1 MMNCHT
7 NFPVTK
13 YYRQQLSNT
22 FSKIDEDTFNLHI
35 ETSHSIVLDVK
46 IDAAHI
52 DQIMKLS
59 WSPWKSNRSQKYY
72 VLHGGTRTKENDPPV
87 YLHQYVMQLNNS
99 HPPRNNNVDTT
110 IVDASIVDT
119 CSASDN
125 SQIEFSVD
133 TCSASDNSQIEF
145 SVDACSASENNKPP
159 LNVGGSFSVDTCS
172 ASDNSQIEFSV
183 DTCSASDSLIP
194 SGTTFSVDACSA
206 SENNK
211 PPLNVGGSFSVDTC
225 SASDNSQIEFSV
237 DTCSASDSLIPSGT
251 TFSVDACSA
260 SENNKPPLNVG
271 GSFSVDTCSASD
283 NLIPSGIRLSVD
295 HINRDPLDNRIQ
307 NLRWATQSEQNQ
319 NTDKRK
325 RQCTARELPKG
336 IQQPDIPKW
345 VNYNVETIVQ
355 SSGQSYNRCF
365 FRIEK
370 HPRLS
375 KWTSTKSVE
384 VTPQEKLAQTYHYMM
399 KMGESFEF
407 IPEYIQT
414 IIDKKKFDDDT
425 LMEENGF
432 ILKRSM
438 IPKYVN
444 FVKATERRGCKF
456 EIAIP
461 STKRISTKG
470 AKSITLEEKFN
481 EMMMKL
487 I

>member
-1 MMNCHT
+1 MDSHT

-22 FSKIDEDTFNLHI
+22 FSKIDEDTFNLRI

-46 IDAAHI
+46 IDATHI

-59 WSPWKSNRSQKYY
+59 WSPLNTNRSKKYY
-72 VLHGGTRTKENDPPV
+72 IKHSHDSSNNNSIL
-87 YLHQYVMQLNNS
+87 YLHQYVMQLNNID
-99 HPPRNNNVDTT
+99 PPPPTTNNTGDDHSESSVESFT
-110 IVDASIVDT
+110 VGLSGHV
-119 CSASDN
+119 
-125 SQIEFSVD
+125 FSVD
-133 TCSASDNSQIEF
+133 TYSATEHSQSD
-145 SVDACSASENNKPP
+145 
-159 LNVGGSFSVDTCS
+159 SVDTYS
-172 ASDNSQIEFSV
+172 ATEHSQSDSV
-183 DTCSASDSLIP
+183 DTYSATEHSQSD
-194 SGTTFSVDACSA
+194 
-206 SENNK
+206 
-211 PPLNVGGSFSVDTC
+211 SVDTY
-225 SASDNSQIEFSV
+225 SATEHSQSEYYV
-237 DTCSASDSLIPSGT
+237 DTCGATENSVPDGT
-251 TFSVDACSA
+251 EF
-260 SENNKPPLNVG
+260 
-271 GSFSVDTCSASD
+271 
-283 NLIPSGIRLSVD
+283 SVD
-295 HINRDPLDNRIQ
+295 HINRDPLDNRLQ

-325 RQCTARELPKG
+325 RQCTARELPTG
-336 IQQPDIPKW
+336 IQQSDIPKW

-384 VTPQEKLAQTYHYMM
+384 ATPQEKLAQTYHYMM
-399 KMGESFEF
+399 KMGESFES
-407 IPEYIQT
+407 IPEYIQK
-414 IIDKKKFDDDT
+414 IIEKKNFDNDT

-444 FVKATERRGCKF
+444 FVKPTEKRGCKF

-461 STKRISTKG
+461 GTKRVSTKG
-470 AKSITLEEKFN
+470 ATSITLEEKFN
-481 EMMMKL
+481 EMMMKF

>member
-225 SASDNSQIEFSV
+225 SASDN
-237 DTCSASDSLIPSGT
+237 
-251 TFSVDACSA
+251 
-260 SENNKPPLNVG
+260 
-271 GSFSVDTCSASD
+271 
-283 NLIPSGIRLSVD
+283 LIPSGIRLSVD

-384 VTPQEKLAQTYHYMM
+384 VTPQEKLAQTYHYMI

>member
-133 TCSASDNSQIEF
+133 TCSASDNSQIE
-145 SVDACSASENNKPP
+145 
-159 LNVGGSFSVDTCS
+159 
-172 ASDNSQIEFSV
+172 
-183 DTCSASDSLIP
+183 
-194 SGTTFSVDACSA
+194 
-206 SENNK
+206 
-211 PPLNVGGSFSVDTC
+211 
-225 SASDNSQIEFSV
+225 
-237 DTCSASDSLIPSGT
+237 
-251 TFSVDACSA
+251 FSVDACSA

-487 I
+487 N

>member
-99 HPPRNNNVDTT
+99 HPPTPTTNNTGDDHSGSSVDSFTVGSSGAAEHSQSEHT
-110 IVDASIVDT
+110 VDT
-119 CSASDN
+119 CGAAEH
-125 SQIEFSVD
+125 SQSEHTVDSYRATEYSVD
-133 TCSASDNSQIEF
+133 TYSAKMKE
-145 SVDACSASENNKPP
+145 PP
-159 LNVGGSFSVDTCS
+159 NVGGSFSVDSCRATENPVP
-172 ASDNSQIEFSV
+172 D
-183 DTCSASDSLIP
+183 
-194 SGTTFSVDACSA
+194 GTGF
-206 SENNK
+206 
-211 PPLNVGGSFSVDTC
+211 
-225 SASDNSQIEFSV
+225 
-237 DTCSASDSLIPSGT
+237 
-251 TFSVDACSA
+251 
-260 SENNKPPLNVG
+260 
-271 GSFSVDTCSASD
+271 
-283 NLIPSGIRLSVD
+283 SVD

-399 KMGESFEF
+399 KMGESFES

-444 FVKATERRGCKF
+444 FVKATDKRGCKF
-456 EIAIP
+456 EISIP
-461 STKRISTKG
+461 NTKRISTKG
-470 AKSITLEEKFN
+470 AKSITLEDKYY

-487 I
+487 K

>member
-1 MMNCHT
+1 MDSHT

-22 FSKIDEDTFNLHI
+22 FSKIDEDTFNLRI

-46 IDAAHI
+46 IDATHI
-52 DQIMKLS
+52 NQIMKLS
-59 WSPWKSNRSQKYY
+59 WSPWKSNKSKNYY

-87 YLHQYVMQLNNS
+87 YLHRYVMHLNNI
-99 HPPRNNNVDTT
+99 HPPTTNNTEDDHSESSVDSFTVGSSGAT
-110 IVDASIVDT
+110 ENSVDSCRAAEHSQSEHTVDSCRAAEHSQSEYSVDT
-119 CSASDN
+119 CGATENPVPSGTG
-125 SQIEFSVD
+125 FSVD
-133 TCSASDNSQIEF
+133 TYSATMKE
-145 SVDACSASENNKPP
+145 PP
-159 LNVGGSFSVDTCS
+159 NVGGSFSVDTRG
-172 ASDNSQIEFSV
+172 ATEYSQSEYSV
-183 DTCSASDSLIP
+183 DTRGATEYSQ
-194 SGTTFSVDACSA
+194 
-206 SENNK
+206 SEY
-211 PPLNVGGSFSVDTC
+211 
-225 SASDNSQIEFSV
+225 
-237 DTCSASDSLIPSGT
+237 
-251 TFSVDACSA
+251 
-260 SENNKPPLNVG
+260 
-271 GSFSVDTCSASD
+271 
-283 NLIPSGIRLSVD
+283 SVD
-295 HINRDPLDNRIQ
+295 HINRDPLDNRLQ

-325 RQCTARELPKG
+325 RQCTARELPTG
-336 IQQPDIPKW
+336 IQQSDIPKW
-345 VNYNVETIVQ
+345 VNYNFESQ
-355 SSGQSYNRCF
+355 YNRCY

-384 VTPQEKLAQTYHYMM
+384 ATPQEKLAQTYHYMM
-399 KMGESFEF
+399 KMGESFES
-407 IPEYIQT
+407 IPEYIQK
-414 IIDKKKFDDDT
+414 IIEKKNFDNDT

-444 FVKATERRGCKF
+444 FVKPTEKRGCKF

-461 STKRISTKG
+461 GTKRVSTKG

>member
-1 MMNCHT
+1 MDSHT
-7 NFPVTK
+7 NFPITK

-22 FSKIDEDTFNLHI
+22 FSKIDKGTFNLRI

-46 IDAAHI
+46 IDATHI

-59 WSPWKSNRSQKYY
+59 WSPWKSNRSKKYY

-87 YLHQYVMQLNNS
+87 YLHQYVMQLNNI
-99 HPPRNNNVDTT
+99 HPPTATTNNTGDDHSESSVDSFTVGSSGAAEHTVDSSRATEYSQSEHTVDTCGAT
-110 IVDASIVDT
+110 EYSQSEYSIDT
-119 CSASDN
+119 CSAAG
-125 SQIEFSVD
+125 FSVD
-133 TCSASDNSQIEF
+133 TYSAAEYSQ
-145 SVDACSASENNKPP
+145 SEY
-159 LNVGGSFSVDTCS
+159 
-172 ASDNSQIEFSV
+172 
-183 DTCSASDSLIP
+183 
-194 SGTTFSVDACSA
+194 
-206 SENNK
+206 
-211 PPLNVGGSFSVDTC
+211 
-225 SASDNSQIEFSV
+225 
-237 DTCSASDSLIPSGT
+237 
-251 TFSVDACSA
+251 
-260 SENNKPPLNVG
+260 
-271 GSFSVDTCSASD
+271 
-283 NLIPSGIRLSVD
+283 SVD
-295 HINRDPLDNRIQ
+295 HINRDPLDNRLQ

-355 SSGQSYNRCF
+355 SSGQSYNRCY
-365 FRIEK
+365 FRIEN

-384 VTPQEKLAQTYHYMM
+384 ITSQEKLAQTYHYMM
-399 KMGESFEF
+399 KMGESFES
-407 IPEYIQT
+407 IPEYIQK
-414 IIDKKKFDDDT
+414 IIEKKNFDNDT

-432 ILKRSM
+432 TLKRSM

-444 FVKATERRGCKF
+444 FVKETEKRGCKF

-461 STKRISTKG
+461 GTKRVSTKG

-487 I
+487 N

>member
-145 SVDACSASENNKPP
+145 SVDACSASEH
-159 LNVGGSFSVDTCS
+159 
-172 ASDNSQIEFSV
+172 
-183 DTCSASDSLIP
+183 
-194 SGTTFSVDACSA
+194 
-206 SENNK
+206 
-211 PPLNVGGSFSVDTC
+211 
-225 SASDNSQIEFSV
+225 
-237 DTCSASDSLIPSGT
+237 
-251 TFSVDACSA
+251 
-260 SENNKPPLNVG
+260 NKPPLNVG

>member
-110 IVDASIVDT
+110 IVDASI
-119 CSASDN
+119 
-125 SQIEFSVD
+125 
-133 TCSASDNSQIEF
+133 
-145 SVDACSASENNKPP
+145 
-159 LNVGGSFSVDTCS
+159 
-172 ASDNSQIEFSV
+172 
-183 DTCSASDSLIP
+183 
-194 SGTTFSVDACSA
+194 
-206 SENNK
+206 
-211 PPLNVGGSFSVDTC
+211 VDTC

-444 FVKATERRGCKF
+444 FVKATDKRGCKF

>member
-211 PPLNVGGSFSVDTC
+211 PPLNVGGSFSVD
-225 SASDNSQIEFSV
+225 
-237 DTCSASDSLIPSGT
+237 
-251 TFSVDACSA
+251 
-260 SENNKPPLNVG
+260 
-271 GSFSVDTCSASD
+271 
-283 NLIPSGIRLSVD
+283 

>member
-194 SGTTFSVDACSA
+194 SGTR
-206 SENNK
+206 
-211 PPLNVGGSFSVDTC
+211 LSVDTC
-225 SASDNSQIEFSV
+225 SASDNLVPSGTRLSV
-237 DTCSASDSLIPSGT
+237 DT
-251 TFSVDACSA
+251 CSA

-444 FVKATERRGCKF
+444 FVKATDKRGCKF

-470 AKSITLEEKFN
+470 AKSITLEEKFD

>member
-1 MMNCHT
+1 MLLEFRFKSIFNDPNQKFDLGFRNKLNNLHYLSMDSHT

-22 FSKIDEDTFNLHI
+22 FSKIDEDTFNLRI

-46 IDAAHI
+46 IDATHI

-59 WSPWKSNRSQKYY
+59 WSPLNTNRSKKYY
-72 VLHGGTRTKENDPPV
+72 IKHSHDSSNNNSIL
-87 YLHQYVMQLNNS
+87 YLHQYVMQLNNID
-99 HPPRNNNVDTT
+99 PPPPTTNNTGDDHSESSVESFTVGLSGHVFSVDSCGAAEHSQSDSVDTY
-110 IVDASIVDT
+110 
-119 CSASDN
+119 SATENLDPDGT
-125 SQIEFSVD
+125 EFSVD
-133 TCSASDNSQIEF
+133 TCGAAENPVPYGTEF
-145 SVDACSASENNKPP
+145 
-159 LNVGGSFSVDTCS
+159 
-172 ASDNSQIEFSV
+172 
-183 DTCSASDSLIP
+183 
-194 SGTTFSVDACSA
+194 
-206 SENNK
+206 
-211 PPLNVGGSFSVDTC
+211 
-225 SASDNSQIEFSV
+225 
-237 DTCSASDSLIPSGT
+237 
-251 TFSVDACSA
+251 
-260 SENNKPPLNVG
+260 
-271 GSFSVDTCSASD
+271 
-283 NLIPSGIRLSVD
+283 SVD
-295 HINRDPLDNRIQ
+295 HINRDPLDNRLQ

-325 RQCTARELPKG
+325 RQCTARELPTG
-336 IQQPDIPKW
+336 IQQSDIPKW

-355 SSGQSYNRCF
+355 SSGQSYDRCY

-399 KMGESFEF
+399 KMGESFES
-407 IPEYIQT
+407 IPEYIQN
-414 IIDKKKFDDDT
+414 IIEKKNFDNDT

-444 FVKATERRGCKF
+444 FVKPTEKRGCKF

-461 STKRISTKG
+461 GTKRVSTKG

>member
-1 MMNCHT
+1 MNFVLNDPNQKIDLGFGNSSTTNNLHYLSMDSHT

-22 FSKIDEDTFNLHI
+22 FSKIDEDTFNLRI

-46 IDAAHI
+46 IDATHI
-52 DQIMKLS
+52 NQIMNLS
-59 WSPWKSNRSQKYY
+59 WSPWKSNKSKNYY

-87 YLHQYVMQLNNS
+87 YLHRYVMQLNNID
-99 HPPRNNNVDTT
+99 PPPPTTNNTG
-110 IVDASIVDT
+110 DAHSDSSVESFTVGSSGHVFSVDT
-119 CSASDN
+119 CPDGSRFSVDTCRAAEYSVDSCRATEHSQSEHTVDTCRATEHSQSEHTVDTCRAAEYSVDSCGAAEHSQSEYSVDTYSATENPDPSGT
-125 SQIEFSVD
+125 EFSVD
-133 TCSASDNSQIEF
+133 TCGA
-145 SVDACSASENNKPP
+145 AENP
-159 LNVGGSFSVDTCS
+159 V
-172 ASDNSQIEFSV
+172 
-183 DTCSASDSLIP
+183 P
-194 SGTTFSVDACSA
+194 SGT
-206 SENNK
+206 
-211 PPLNVGGSFSVDTC
+211 
-225 SASDNSQIEFSV
+225 EF
-237 DTCSASDSLIPSGT
+237 
-251 TFSVDACSA
+251 
-260 SENNKPPLNVG
+260 
-271 GSFSVDTCSASD
+271 
-283 NLIPSGIRLSVD
+283 SVD
-295 HINRDPLDNRIQ
+295 HINRDPLDNRLQ

-325 RQCTARELPKG
+325 RQCTARELPTG
-336 IQQPDIPKW
+336 IQQSDIPKW

-384 VTPQEKLAQTYHYMM
+384 ATPQEKLAQTYHYMM
-399 KMGESFEF
+399 KMGESFES
-407 IPEYIQT
+407 IPEYIQK
-414 IIDKKKFDDDT
+414 IIEKKNFDNDT

-444 FVKATERRGCKF
+444 FVKPTEKRGCKF

-461 STKRISTKG
+461 GTKRVSTKG

>member
-133 TCSASDNSQIEF
+133 TCSASDNSQIE
-145 SVDACSASENNKPP
+145 
-159 LNVGGSFSVDTCS
+159 
-172 ASDNSQIEFSV
+172 
-183 DTCSASDSLIP
+183 
-194 SGTTFSVDACSA
+194 FSVDACSA

>member
-1 MMNCHT
+1 MDSHT

-22 FSKIDEDTFNLHI
+22 FSKIDEDTFNLRI

-46 IDAAHI
+46 IDATHI

-59 WSPWKSNRSQKYY
+59 WSPLNTNRSKKYY
-72 VLHGGTRTKENDPPV
+72 IKHSHDSSNNNSIL
-87 YLHQYVMQLNNS
+87 YLHQYVMQLNNI
-99 HPPRNNNVDTT
+99 HPPTTNNTGDDHSESSVESFTVGLSGHVFSVDSCPDGTGF
-110 IVDASIVDT
+110 SVDT
-119 CSASDN
+119 CRAAEHTVDSCGAAEHSQSDSVDTYSATEHSQSDSVDTYSATEN
-125 SQIEFSVD
+125 PDPSGTEFSVD
-133 TCSASDNSQIEF
+133 TCGA
-145 SVDACSASENNKPP
+145 AENP
-159 LNVGGSFSVDTCS
+159 V
-172 ASDNSQIEFSV
+172 
-183 DTCSASDSLIP
+183 P
-194 SGTTFSVDACSA
+194 SGT
-206 SENNK
+206 
-211 PPLNVGGSFSVDTC
+211 
-225 SASDNSQIEFSV
+225 EF
-237 DTCSASDSLIPSGT
+237 
-251 TFSVDACSA
+251 
-260 SENNKPPLNVG
+260 
-271 GSFSVDTCSASD
+271 
-283 NLIPSGIRLSVD
+283 SVD
-295 HINRDPLDNRIQ
+295 HINRDPLDNRLQ

-325 RQCTARELPKG
+325 RQCTARELPNE
-336 IQQPDIPKW
+336 IQQSDIPKW

-399 KMGESFEF
+399 KMGESFES
-407 IPEYIQT
+407 IPEYIQK
-414 IIDKKKFDDDT
+414 IIEKKNFDNDT

-444 FVKATERRGCKF
+444 FVKPTEKRGCKF

-461 STKRISTKG
+461 GTKRVSTKG

>member
-59 WSPWKSNRSQKYY
+59 WSPLNTNRSKKYY
-72 VLHGGTRTKENDPPV
+72 IKHSHDNSNNNQIL
-87 YLHQYVMQLNNS
+87 YLHQYVMKLNNI
-99 HPPRNNNVDTT
+99 HPPEIYDQSCENDDSVV
-110 IVDASIVDT
+110 VDA

-145 SVDACSASENNKPP
+145 SVDTCSAADNSQIE
-159 LNVGGSFSVDTCS
+159 FSVDTCS

-183 DTCSASDSLIP
+183 DTCSASDNL
-194 SGTTFSVDACSA
+194 GT
-206 SENNK
+206 
-211 PPLNVGGSFSVDTC
+211 
-225 SASDNSQIEFSV
+225 
-237 DTCSASDSLIPSGT
+237 
-251 TFSVDACSA
+251 
-260 SENNKPPLNVG
+260 
-271 GSFSVDTCSASD
+271 
-283 NLIPSGIRLSVD
+283 RLSVD

-345 VNYNVETIVQ
+345 VNYNLETIVQ

-384 VTPQEKLAQTYHYMM
+384 VTPQEKLAQTYHYMI

-432 ILKRSM
+432 TLKRSM

-444 FVKATERRGCKF
+444 FVKATEKRGCKF

-461 STKRISTKG
+461 NTKRISTKG

>member
-194 SGTTFSVDACSA
+194 SGTR
-206 SENNK
+206 
-211 PPLNVGGSFSVDTC
+211 LSVDTC
-225 SASDNSQIEFSV
+225 SASDNLVPSGTRLSV
-237 DTCSASDSLIPSGT
+237 DT
-251 TFSVDACSA
+251 CSA

>member
-110 IVDASIVDT
+110 IVDASI
-119 CSASDN
+119 
-125 SQIEFSVD
+125 
-133 TCSASDNSQIEF
+133 
-145 SVDACSASENNKPP
+145 
-159 LNVGGSFSVDTCS
+159 
-172 ASDNSQIEFSV
+172 
-183 DTCSASDSLIP
+183 
-194 SGTTFSVDACSA
+194 
-206 SENNK
+206 
-211 PPLNVGGSFSVDTC
+211 VDTC

>member
-133 TCSASDNSQIEF
+133 TCSASDNSQIE
-145 SVDACSASENNKPP
+145 
-159 LNVGGSFSVDTCS
+159 
-172 ASDNSQIEFSV
+172 
-183 DTCSASDSLIP
+183 
-194 SGTTFSVDACSA
+194 
-206 SENNK
+206 
-211 PPLNVGGSFSVDTC
+211 
-225 SASDNSQIEFSV
+225 
-237 DTCSASDSLIPSGT
+237 
-251 TFSVDACSA
+251 FSVDACSA